1 MIQSNDFEI
10 NYSSF
15 GLFNMDSL
23 ALGTTK
29 EILGG
34 IATLPSLSGS
44 GNAYRVQ
51 INTCNIYLLHVY
63 VVKALS

>member
-23 ALGTTK
+23 ALGTIK

-34 IATLPSLSGS
+34 IATIPSLSGS

-51 INTCNIYLLHVY
+51 INTCNIFTYY
-63 VVKALS
+63 MYM